1 MHVENNRNMQKTKKR
16 SLLFTLTAV
25 LALVLAVIVLISR
38 KSSTNN
44 PRSVAFAVPDTA
56 EVQSVFL
63 ADRSGC
69 QVLLERQ
76 SEGSWLLDRS
86 EPALQENV
94 QALLAVLQNMRVKAP
109 VGKAATENVTK
120 WLASGATKVQV
131 TYNGYRIQWGKLH
144 LWKALRTK
152 TFYMGSPTPDN
163 LGNYAIM
170 EKAKVPYIVYVPG
183 FRGFISPYFSALA
196 SDWKSHELLNLRIS
210 EIAWVQL
217 LDFEHPE
224 ASLQIRRHG
233 DKHFDIV
240 DMQSGQ
246 ALPVYDTLKLYDHL
260 SSYRKLN
267 FEFFAEDFSKGLRD
281 TVLAS
286 RFKELQVRDT
296 QGKELKITMYHIY
309 NEFNTE
315 EYEYNEDFM
324 DVYNR
329 DKFYISLNDD
339 TTRFYICQFF
349 VFDRIIQPLSYYLPE
364 NDAIAIPRK

>member
-1 MHVENNRNMQKTKKR
+1 MQKTKKKN
-16 SLLFTLTAV
+16 LVVPLTAV
-25 LALVLAVIVLISR
+25 LVLALALIVVFGR

-44 PRSVAFAVPDTA
+44 PRFADFSIPDTA
-56 EVQSVFL
+56 GIQSVFL

-69 QVLLERQ
+69 QVFLERNP
-76 SEGSWLLDRS
+76 EGGWTLNKK
-86 EPALQENV
+86 ETALQENV
-94 QALLAVLQNMRVKAP
+94 RDMLSVLLNIRVKAP

-131 TYNGYRIQWGKLH
+131 TYQGHRIRLGKIH

-163 LGNYAIM
+163 MGNYAIM
-170 EKAKVPYIVYVPG
+170 EKAKIPYIVYVPG
-183 FRGFISPYFSALA
+183 FRGFISPHFSALE

-217 LDFEHPE
+217 LDFENPD
-224 ASLQIRRHG
+224 ASLQILRHG
-233 DKHFDIV
+233 EKHFDIL
-240 DMQSGQ
+240 DLKSGQ
-246 ALPVYDTLKLYDHL
+246 ALPAYDTLKLYDHL
-260 SSYRKLN
+260 SAYRKLN
-267 FEFFAEDFSKGLRD
+267 FEFFAEDFSKGMRD

-296 QGKELKITMYHIY
+296 QGKTLKITMYHIL

-339 TTRFYICQFF
+339 TSQFYICQYF
-349 VFDRIIQPLSYYLPE
+349 VFDRIIQPLAYYSPE
-364 NDAIAIPRK
+364 NEDIAIPRK